1 VLVHFQFRGEQGWES
16 MGSGISS
23 EENPLAEAVSDLR
36 SLHGGALPAGSYR
49 YLEVRSGSHLGTFEL
64 DGKGELLE

>member
-1 VLVHFQFRGEQGWES
+1 

-23 EENPLAEAVSDLR
+23 EDHPLAGAVSDLR

-64 DGKGELLE
+64 DRKGELRE